1 MRNIISKLLIVVLC
15 VIVFHSFIRD
25 VNPKFTPQAYSQPD
39 PFFLYSTYIG
49 GDDAEC
55 IQDICVDLEGCAYI
69 TGWTRSDFIAD
80 LHKEYHVPG
89 FDQTLDGDTDAFVI
103 KISANGERIL
113 YASYIGGTS
122 NEVGFCVEVN
132 DNNEAFIAGWTQ
144 SSETEGFPI
153 GSSIPGFDTTHN
165 HFLDSFL
172 IKVSSDGEEILYS
185 TYIGGYY
192 RDVVFAMD
200 IDESQ
205 RVVVAGWTESSQ
217 EDGFPIGDGIPGYST
232 VFHGERDGFLL
243 QFSSDGSDI
252 LYATYLGGA
261 KDEVVKA
268 IASGDDGKVY
278 ITGWT
283 RSSYEEG
290 FLQTPTQDN
299 AALPGFQ
306 KKHEKGSDGFALCLS
321 IPQNKIAYNTYI
333 GGLQEE
339 EIYSIAVDDVGCAYI
354 VGKTCSSS
362 ENGFPIDKQHN
373 GFDKQMDGDNDGF
386 VIKLTPTGT
395 DIAYSTYIGGQY
407 FTDVVTDICITKN
420 GTALITGWTNS
431 TFEHGFPIRQIGNYI
446 IPGNDTE
453 EKGHFDVFL
462 MELTSDG
469 NEVLYSTYIGGT
481 GPEWSYCIA
490 QDADGNIFLAGNTE
504 STPDKEFPIGN
515 PTPGH
520 QCAFQGLQD
529 GFVLK
534 VSSIPEERILVDVT
548 LELGY
553 PFAFV
558 HPSNAI
564 EPIQIEMDCYP
575 VFENSVYLVPMRF
588 LGDAFGATVRW
599 DAKNAVATI
608 EYFHHF
614 VTFWPNREGTEL
626 PNLVVQNRSSKES
639 TPYYAVQSCIQNGRI
654 LFDLHYVE
662 EIFKAVY
669 STESSDENISIRARY
684 QRVSPSL

>member
-1 MRNIISKLLIVVLC
+1 MVKLTAKAMVVVLC
-15 VIVFHSFIRD
+15 GCVSLLFVGDVAQKPIPIV
-25 VNPKFTPQAYSQPD
+25 YSQPN
-39 PFFLYSTYIG
+39 PFLLYNTYIG
-49 GDDAEC
+49 GNDAEC

-153 GSSIPGFDTTHN
+153 GRSIPGFDTTHN

-205 RVVVAGWTESSQ
+205 RVIVAGWTESSQ

-243 QFSSDGSDI
+243 QFSSDGLDI
-252 LYATYLGGA
+252 LYATYIGGA
-261 KDEVVKA
+261 KDEVIKA
-268 IASGDDGKVY
+268 ITSGDDGKVY
-278 ITGWT
+278 VTGWT

-395 DIAYSTYIGGQY
+395 DIAYKTPYIGGQY

-453 EKGHFDVFL
+453 EKGHLMCFSWNFL
-462 MELTSDG
+462 DG

-504 STPDKEFPIGN
+504 STPEKEFPIGN

-534 VSSIPEERILVDVT
+534 S
-548 LELGY
+548 
-553 PFAFV
+553 FA
-558 HPSNAI
+558 
-564 EPIQIEMDCYP
+564 
-575 VFENSVYLVPMRF
+575 NS
-588 LGDAFGATVRW
+588 
-599 DAKNAVATI
+599 
-608 EYFHHF
+608 
-614 VTFWPNREGTEL
+614 
-626 PNLVVQNRSSKES
+626 
-639 TPYYAVQSCIQNGRI
+639 
-654 LFDLHYVE
+654 
-662 EIFKAVY
+662 
-669 STESSDENISIRARY
+669 
-684 QRVSPSL
+684 